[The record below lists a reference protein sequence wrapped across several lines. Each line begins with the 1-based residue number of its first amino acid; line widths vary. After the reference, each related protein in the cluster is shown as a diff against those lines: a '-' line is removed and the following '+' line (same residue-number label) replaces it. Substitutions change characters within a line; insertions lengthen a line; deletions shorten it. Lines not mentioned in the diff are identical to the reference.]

1 MKVLVNG
8 VERELNMI
16 DENGVNN
23 VVDFIGNWGA
33 IGNDQGQF
41 AWDEDKEV
49 YTADEFT
56 FQWWQKAI
64 ELEVSNNERIAD
76 LKERLGVDVVADAVI
91 EAADGNNDLE
101 DIQLSIASALD
112 ELEGK

>member
-8 VERELNMI
+8 VERELNMV

-33 IGNDQGQF
+33 IGQDQGQF
-41 AWDEDKEV
+41 AWDEEAGV
-49 YTADEFT
+49 YVTDEDT
-56 FQWWQKAI
+56 FQWWEKAV
-64 ELEVSNNERIAD
+64 EREVSNDDRIAE
-76 LKERLGVDVVADAVI
+76 LKERLGTDVVADGIAL
-91 EAADGNNDLE
+91 AADGNNDLE
-101 DIQLSIASALD
+101 DIQNAISAALD